1 MFLFLFTLLFLFE
14 RYPPLLF
21 YIYINISRN
30 FKDIQTLYKRRRRGS
45 SDFTLLWPNILRIRV
60 KALISWVKLG
70 KGERERELTN
80 GRQKN
85 FLTSTRQHS
94 GQDFINPI
102 HKVVQVSSWER
113 VEGEENVY
121 FAYNL
126 PCGCYF
132 AFHGN
137 ASSLSFVS
145 TRVRAR
151 CFSEEIR
158 ASRPNT
164 LYFRF

>member
-1 MFLFLFTLLFLFE
+1 MFPFLFTLLFLFE

-70 KGERERELTN
+70 KGKRERELTN

-113 VEGEENVY
+113 VEGKENVY